1 MRWWKRK
8 AIIQILKSLYGN
20 VNIIRNTIEK
30 EKV

>member
-8 AIIQILKSLYGN
+8 AIIQILKSLFWN